1 MHSTSE
7 QRLGDA
13 GRTETGGK
21 LPYQISIALAAVAG
35 GTSAASFFFWGVFR
49 RDTPMGVGN
58 MRGTALAMLAMAV
71 PLVIISMISASRGSL
86 RARFVWLGALAYI
99 AYNAL
104 LFCFGAHFNSYFL
117 LFAAVLALSFWALV
131 TLLRATELA
140 AVQKASSRVPTRT
153 VAVYLLVILVLFAA
167 MWLRDI
173 MPATINN
180 TMPAS
185 FEGTGLTQN
194 PIYVLDFAFTFP
206 LLAIAAVW
214 LWQRR
219 AWGYVLGGTM
229 LIMLTLETAGIAID
243 QTFGHLHDPAQSL
256 GAVPIMAAFTGI
268 GTVFSVLFLRGVRD
282 QDVRGTAPTP
292 REVVR

>member
-1 MHSTSE
+1 
-7 QRLGDA
+7 
-13 GRTETGGK
+13 
-21 LPYQISIALAAVAG
+21 
-35 GTSAASFFFWGVFR
+35 
-49 RDTPMGVGN
+49 

-140 AVQKASSRVPTRT
+140 AVQKASSRVPART

-185 FEGTGLTQN
+185 FEGTGLTQS

-206 LLAIAAVW
+206 LLAIAAIW

>member
-1 MHSTSE
+1 MYSTSE
-7 QRLGDA
+7 QRLGGA

-35 GTSAASFFFWGVFR
+35 GTSAASFFFWGVFH

-140 AVQKASSRVPTRT
+140 AVQKASSRVPART

-180 TMPAS
+180 TTPAS

-268 GTVFSVLFLRGVRD
+268 GTVFSVLFLRGVHD
-282 QDVRGTAPTP
+282 
-292 REVVR
+292 